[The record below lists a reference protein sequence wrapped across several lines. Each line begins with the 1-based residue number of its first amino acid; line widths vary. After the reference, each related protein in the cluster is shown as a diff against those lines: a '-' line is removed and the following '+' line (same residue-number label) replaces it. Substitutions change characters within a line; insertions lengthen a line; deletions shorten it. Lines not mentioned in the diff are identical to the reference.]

1 MSTAATAIFCLVRAA
16 IIVKRWFGSICKT
29 PDTPIETVDE
39 EYTYAE
45 TWKSEKGFMFQ
56 TVWQDEDKKVR
67 VFYPYEEIRRRR
79 PTDEL
84 SRFFVDCKPP
94 WFFIGCDNSVD
105 HTMDL
110 EPYVCAGN
118 VIRPELLQHLFPGS
132 KRWIYVHPTTFE
144 ETEFPSEGISIEND
158 GK

>member
-1 MSTAATAIFCLVRAA
+1 MSTAAIFCIVRAA
-16 IIVKRWFGSICKT
+16 IIVKRWFGSICRRT
-29 PDTPIETVDE
+29 PDTPIEKVDE
-39 EYTYAE
+39 EDYTYAE
-45 TWKSEKGFMFQ
+45 SWKSEKGFMFQ

-144 ETEFPSEGISIEND
+144 ETEFPSAGISIEND

>member
-1 MSTAATAIFCLVRAA
+1 MSTAAIFCVVRAA
-16 IIVKRWFGSICKT
+16 IIVKRWFGSMCRT
-29 PDTPIETVDE
+29 PDTPIETVEE

-105 HTMDL
+105 HTIDL

-118 VIRPELLQHLFPGS
+118 VIRLELLQHLFPGS